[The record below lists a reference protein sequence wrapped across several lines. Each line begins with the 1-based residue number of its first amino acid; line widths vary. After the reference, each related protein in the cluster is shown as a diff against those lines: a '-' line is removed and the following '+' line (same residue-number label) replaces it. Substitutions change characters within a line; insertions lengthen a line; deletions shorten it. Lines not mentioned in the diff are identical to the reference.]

1 MLKNVNLM
9 IESFIILA
17 LPLFISFVFLFV
29 STFIILDCKQLIAL
43 DGDLMNRPLRTRN
56 EGE

>member
-1 MLKNVNLM
+1 M

-43 DGDLMNRPLRTRN
+43 DGDLMNRPLRTKN